1 MGWRIGQGRRV
12 RVQLKRAG
20 SHSPPSGS
28 RRGVARRGRGAI
40 ARRALSAVA
49 LACVAVGSRHSSA
62 QVVDFDLHA
71 ALFHEASPTSAMT
84 VLAPGASLGVT
95 PIEGLRV
102 GVGWEADI
110 VSGATESVKAG
121 PLALDPDIV
130 SAASIDDTRHVVTGS
145 VSIERDKSTLGV
157 GYGQAAESDYRSR
170 SLTVTAG
177 TDLFQRNTQ
186 LALAYARGFDEVCDR
201 ANPATRDPTVRL
213 PLDTSDGCFTDTAER
228 AVRDVDLDTLQLG
241 WTQSWT
247 PAFVTQLV
255 LSGGLQHGFLGN
267 PYRSVVIGAGGQT
280 AQEHHPENRARGA
293 LAARG
298 RYWFRDLELAVGL
311 GGRAYRDTWD
321 VLSGSYEL
329 ELEHYLA
336 PWLRVGTRARYY
348 HQTGALFFSDDYTG
362 GEPVLGPRGQY
373 WTGDRELS
381 PMHSY
386 SVGAKLVGAWKGGA
400 GRRVGSLFTQLRT
413 VAAVDFVDTR
423 LEQFTWAGREPD
435 DGLAILTTLGVS
447 GGF

>member
-1 MGWRIGQGRRV
+1 MARSHSSLAGLASRRPRPGAAWRRV
-12 RVQLKRAG
+12 APAALALL
-20 SHSPPSGS
+20 
-28 RRGVARRGRGAI
+28 GVAAA
-40 ARRALSAVA
+40 ARR
-49 LACVAVGSRHSSA
+49 SSA

-95 PIEGLRV
+95 PVEGLRV

-121 PLALDPDIV
+121 RLALDPDIV
-130 SAASIDDTRHVVTGS
+130 SAASIDDTRHVFTGNLA
-145 VSIERDKSTLGV
+145 VERGPATLAV
-157 GYGQAAESDYRSR
+157 GYGQASESDYRSR
-170 SLTVTAG
+170 SITVSAS
-177 TDLFQRNTQ
+177 TDLLQRNTQ

-201 ANPATRDPTVRL
+201 ANPVTRDPTVRL
-213 PLDTSDGCFTDTAER
+213 PLDTSDGCFTEAPER
-228 AVRDVDLDTLQLG
+228 AVRDVALDTLQVG

-247 PAFVTQLV
+247 PVFVTQLV
-255 LSGGLQHGFLGN
+255 FSGGLQHGFLGN

-293 LAARG
+293 VAGRG
-298 RYWFRDLELAVGL
+298 RYWFRDLDLAVGV

-321 VLSGSYEL
+321 LLSGSYEL
-329 ELEHYLA
+329 EAEHYLA
-336 PWLRVGTRARYY
+336 PWLRVGARARYY
-348 HQTGALFFSDDYTG
+348 HQTGTLFFSDDYTG

-381 PMHSY
+381 PLHSY
-386 SVGAKLVGAWKGGA
+386 LVGAKLVGAWKGGA

-413 VAAVDFVDTR
+413 VVAVDFVDTR

-435 DGLAILTTLGVS
+435 DGLAILTTVGLS